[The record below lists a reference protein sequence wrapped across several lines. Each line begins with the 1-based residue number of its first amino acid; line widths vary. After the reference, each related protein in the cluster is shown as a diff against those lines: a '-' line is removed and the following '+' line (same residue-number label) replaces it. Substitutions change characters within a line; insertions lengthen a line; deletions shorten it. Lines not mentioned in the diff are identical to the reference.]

1 MPSNPSSQ
9 VCLWVDEMV
18 LRSAWREPLRVR
30 WLCSVRMARLCPRHI
45 PGAHRPPSTPS
56 LPRAGQQ
63 LDAPGRAHGG
73 SSLGTNGHK
82 PWAVVLARGLEA
94 RTDGTPARG
103 YAGLAREGAAAAEAG
118 PCPGHMSHNTDTLG
132 SGRVCGSPGP
142 GPGPARSTDAQG
154 GAGLGEEP
162 HLAAFLTGEH
172 ASRW

>member
-30 WLCSVRMARLCPRHI
+30 RLCSVRMARLCPRRT

-73 SSLGTNGHK
+73 SSLGTDGHK

-103 YAGLAREGAAAAEAG
+103 CAGLAREGAAATEAG

-132 SGRVCGSPGP
+132 FGPDPQMPREGP
-142 GPGPARSTDAQG
+142 GSGKSPTSQPS
-154 GAGLGEEP
+154 
-162 HLAAFLTGEH
+162 
-172 ASRW
+172 